1 MVVSIFWGVCVNSQ
15 YTLLSTIVFFS
26 FVSFLPSML
35 ACTHPSEIT
44 GDSGGP
50 LIVKG
55 TAATGAQDELVG
67 LVSWGISCADDE
79 YPGR

>member
-1 MVVSIFWGVCVNSQ
+1 MLCC
-15 YTLLSTIVFFS
+15 TRDVFFRCS
-26 FVSFLPSML
+26 FDYCLHQTF
-35 ACTHPSEIT
+35 IT

-55 TAATGAQDELVG
+55 TAANGAQDELVG